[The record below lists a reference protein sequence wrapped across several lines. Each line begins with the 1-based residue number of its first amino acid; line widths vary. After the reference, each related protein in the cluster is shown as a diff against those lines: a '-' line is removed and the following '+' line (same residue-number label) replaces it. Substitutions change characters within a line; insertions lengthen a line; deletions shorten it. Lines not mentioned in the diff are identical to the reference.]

1 MLHHARRRA
10 LGALARRGAVRARV
24 AETGAGAPAGPA
36 SAGGLRRLGSAP
48 RVTHLSA
55 DRARG
60 ARLINTKSPLEGEL
74 EAQRAAEAHEVAR
87 KEMLADADAIAAGRD
102 AGGAAG
108 ERRASGASD
117 VASGPEKNH
126 AGSGKPAAKPLQRPA
141 AVFGAPIGVGVGGGR
156 DAAVRTPHEKPKAK
170 PTVVKAPASG
180 AANVTGSDGARAG
193 PAGNRNRV
201 PEPPDRKDSQD
212 SAAGASQKHLQDML
226 SDGSFEKYG
235 VGGLDDEFLT
245 IFRRVFASRMVAPEV
260 VQKLG
265 MRHVKGVLLYG
276 PPGTGKTLVAKQLGR
291 LLNAHPPKIVNGPEI
306 LQRFVGQSE
315 ENMRDLFAPAE
326 KEFKG
331 KGDKSRLHVII
342 FDEIDAIMK
351 ARGSGG
357 ATASVVH
364 DNVVNQLLTK
374 LDGMQSLDNVL
385 VVGITNRRDLL
396 DPAVLR
402 PGRLELQVEVGLP
415 DFRGRRQIFNI
426 HTARARASNLL
437 GDCVDM
443 NALAAMTANY
453 SGAEIKGLV
462 GAAQSHALARY
473 LAAFRETVSSSEFL
487 PRSESANE
495 SVVVT
500 MGDFSKALFEVR
512 PALGADEE
520 ALDALR
526 PLGTLCS
533 CGTGTRERSPHKRAR
548 DALPPLLRAVVR
560 GERGGDQS
568 GTNADDEVA
577 RSDGAAE
584 RLRDGSSES
593 SFIESPVI
601 ETLLEDSPFFDRRWL
616 SVLVHGPPGSGTSAL
631 TAEAASLVPFPSTRV
646 FRSDVAAASGADL
659 ERALRAAFDDASK
672 AKVSLLIVDGLDTLL
687 GVPPGDVGFSPKG
700 YSLSGGSFGSTY
712 DSSSAPTTTHAEHT
726 ASMVRSLR
734 ALLRRP
740 PPAGRRLAVVATTS
754 SPETMRA
761 LGVADAFHTHVP
773 VPALSRVEA
782 EKVLAATGAFG
793 EDDGEKAAE
802 FLSSSTPIK
811 VLLRAVSL
819 AQALERDED
828 ALSRAAAASTQG
840 GFFGSS
846 GSTEKRKSIGLDPT
860 GEAWTTALRRVN
872 LTGAEDDGLGGVFR

>member
-1 MLHHARRRA
+1 
-10 LGALARRGAVRARV
+10 
-24 AETGAGAPAGPA
+24 
-36 SAGGLRRLGSAP
+36 
-48 RVTHLSA
+48 
-55 DRARG
+55 
-60 ARLINTKSPLEGEL
+60 
-74 EAQRAAEAHEVAR
+74 
-87 KEMLADADAIAAGRD
+87 
-102 AGGAAG
+102 
-108 ERRASGASD
+108 
-117 VASGPEKNH
+117 
-126 AGSGKPAAKPLQRPA
+126 
-141 AVFGAPIGVGVGGGR
+141 
-156 DAAVRTPHEKPKAK
+156 
-170 PTVVKAPASG
+170 
-180 AANVTGSDGARAG
+180 
-193 PAGNRNRV
+193 
-201 PEPPDRKDSQD
+201 
-212 SAAGASQKHLQDML
+212 
-226 SDGSFEKYG
+226 
-235 VGGLDDEFLT
+235 
-245 IFRRVFASRMVAPEV
+245 
-260 VQKLG
+260 
-265 MRHVKGVLLYG
+265 
-276 PPGTGKTLVAKQLGR
+276 
-291 LLNAHPPKIVNGPEI
+291 VNGPEI

-415 DFRGRRQIFNI
+415 DVRGRRQIFNI

-437 GDCVDM
+437 GDCVDVD
-443 NALAAMTANY
+443 ALAAMTANY

-473 LAAFRETVSSSEFL
+473 LAAFRETVSASEF
-487 PRSESANE
+487 PSESANE
-495 SVVVT
+495 SVTVT
-500 MGDFSKALFEVR
+500 MEDFSKALFEVR
-512 PALGADEE
+512 PTLGADEE

-548 DALPPLLRAVVR
+548 DALPPLLRAVMR
-560 GERGGDQS
+560 GERGHQS
-568 GTNADDEVA
+568 EKNADDENA
-577 RSDGAAE
+577 HSDGAAATE
-584 RLRDGSSES
+584 SSES
-593 SFIESPVI
+593 SRPVI

-828 ALSRAAAASTQG
+828 ALSRAALASTPG

-846 GSTEKRKSIGLDPT
+846 GSSEKRKSIGLDPT

>member
-24 AETGAGAPAGPA
+24 AETGDGAAAGPA
-36 SAGGLRRLGSAP
+36 SPCGQRHLGSAP
-48 RVTHLSA
+48 PVTLLSA

-60 ARLINTKSPLEGEL
+60 VRLINTKSPLEDEL
-74 EAQRAAEAHEVAR
+74 EAQRAAEAREAAR
-87 KEMLADADAIAAGRD
+87 REMLADADAIAAGRD
-102 AGGAAG
+102 AGAAAG
-108 ERRASGASD
+108 GRQASGASD
-117 VASGPEKNH
+117 TPGSA
-126 AGSGKPAAKPLQRPA
+126 AGGARTPAAAKRPA
-141 AVFGAPIGVGVGGGR
+141 AAFGAPMGVGVGGGR
-156 DAAVRTPHEKPKAK
+156 DVSLNRPPVPPHEKPKAK
-170 PTVVKAPASG
+170 PTVVKAPTLGVAMF
-180 AANVTGSDGARAG
+180 SDGGRTG
-193 PAGNRNRV
+193 PAGNRNLM
-201 PEPPDRKDSQD
+201 PEPPERSESQD
-212 SAAGASQKHLQDML
+212 GASQKHLQDML
-226 SDGSFEKYG
+226 SEGSFEKYG

-260 VQKLG
+260 VKKLG

-331 KGDKSRLHVII
+331 KGDKSRLHVIV

-385 VVGITNRRDLL
+385 VIGITNRRDLL

-415 DFRGRRQIFNI
+415 DDRGRRQIFNI

-437 GDCVDM
+437 GDCVDID
-443 NALAAMTANY
+443 ALAAMTANY

-473 LAAFRETVSSSEFL
+473 LKASKEKEKEKEKEKGKKDETTDASEKFSDDAAR
-487 PRSESANE
+487 
-495 SVVVT
+495 VT
-500 MGDFSKALFEVR
+500 MDDFSKALFEVR

-548 DALPPLLRAVVR
+548 DALPPLLRAVRAGNNVAVADADEPFFSAEAQASR
-560 GERGGDQS
+560 TTLTEPSSVLIER
-568 GTNADDEVA
+568 V
-577 RSDGAAE
+577 SD
-584 RLRDGSSES
+584 S
-593 SFIESPVI
+593 
-601 ETLLEDSPFFDRRWL
+601 DSPFHDRRWL

-631 TAEAASLVPFPSTRV
+631 TAEAASMVPFPSVRV
-646 FRSDVAAASGADL
+646 FRSDVAAASGADT
-659 ERALRAAFDDASK
+659 EHALRAAFDDASK

-712 DSSSAPTTTHAEHT
+712 DRDSVPTTLHAERT

-740 PPAGRRLAVVATTS
+740 PPPGRRLAVVATTS

-761 LGVADAFHTHVP
+761 LGVADAFHTHIP

-782 EKVLAATGAFG
+782 EHVLAATGAFG

-802 FLSSSTPIK
+802 FLSASTPIK

-819 AQALERDED
+819 AQALEKDHAFLGAERGRG
-828 ALSRAAAASTQG
+828 LKG
-840 GFFGSS
+840 VFFGSS
-846 GSTEKRKSIGLDPT
+846 SDKSKRKGAFGLDPT

-872 LTGAEDDGLGGVFR
+872 LTPEDEGIGGVFG

>member
-1 MLHHARRRA
+1 
-10 LGALARRGAVRARV
+10 LARRGAVRARV
-24 AETGAGAPAGPA
+24 AETGGGAPAGPA

-74 EAQRAAEAHEVAR
+74 EAQRAAEAREAAR

-108 ERRASGASD
+108 ERQASGASD
-117 VASGPEKNH
+117 VASGPEKNR
-126 AGSGKPAAKPLQRPA
+126 AGSGKPA

-156 DAAVRTPHEKPKAK
+156 DAALNRTASLPPHEKPKAK

-180 AANVTGSDGARAG
+180 AANVTGSEGARAG
-193 PAGNRNRV
+193 PAGNRNRM
-201 PEPPDRKDSQD
+201 PEPPDRSEQD

-265 MRHVKGVLLYG
+265 MRHVKGMLLYG

-415 DFRGRRQIFNI
+415 DVRGRRQIFNI

-437 GDCVDM
+437 GDCVDVD
-443 NALAAMTANY
+443 ALAAMTANY

-473 LAAFRETVSSSEFL
+473 LAAFRETVSASEF
-487 PRSESANE
+487 PSESANE
-495 SVVVT
+495 SVTVT
-500 MGDFSKALFEVR
+500 MEDFSKALFEVR
-512 PALGADEE
+512 PTLGADEE

-548 DALPPLLRAVVR
+548 DALPPLLRAVMR
-560 GERGGDQS
+560 GERGRQS
-568 GTNADDEVA
+568 EKNADDENA
-577 RSDGAAE
+577 HSDGAAATE
-584 RLRDGSSES
+584 SSES
-593 SFIESPVI
+593 SRPVI

-631 TAEAASLVPFPSTRV
+631 TAEAASLVPFPSARV

-828 ALSRAAAASTQG
+828 ALSRAALASTPG

-846 GSTEKRKSIGLDPT
+846 GSSERRKSIGLDPT

>member
-24 AETGAGAPAGPA
+24 AETGGGAPAGPA

-74 EAQRAAEAHEVAR
+74 EAQRAAEAREAAR

-108 ERRASGASD
+108 ERQASGASD
-117 VASGPEKNH
+117 VASGPEKNR
-126 AGSGKPAAKPLQRPA
+126 AGSGKPA

-156 DAAVRTPHEKPKAK
+156 DAALNRTASLPPHEKPKAK

-180 AANVTGSDGARAG
+180 AANVTGSEGARAG
-193 PAGNRNRV
+193 PAGNRNRM
-201 PEPPDRKDSQD
+201 PEPPDRSEQH

-265 MRHVKGVLLYG
+265 MRHVKGMLLYG

-351 ARGSGG
+351 ARGWGG

-415 DFRGRRQIFNI
+415 DVRGRRQIFNI

-437 GDCVDM
+437 GDCVDVD
-443 NALAAMTANY
+443 ALAAMTANY

-473 LAAFRETVSSSEFL
+473 LAAFRETVSASEF
-487 PRSESANE
+487 PSESANE
-495 SVVVT
+495 SVTVT
-500 MGDFSKALFEVR
+500 MEDFSKALFEVR
-512 PALGADEE
+512 PTLGADEE

-548 DALPPLLRAVVR
+548 DALPPLLRAVMR
-560 GERGGDQS
+560 GERGHQS
-568 GTNADDEVA
+568 EKNADDENA
-577 RSDGAAE
+577 HSDGAAATE
-584 RLRDGSSES
+584 SSES
-593 SFIESPVI
+593 SRPVI

-828 ALSRAAAASTQG
+828 ALSRAALASTPG

-846 GSTEKRKSIGLDPT
+846 GSSEKRKSIGLDPT

>member
-1 MLHHARRRA
+1 MLRHARRRA
-10 LGALARRGAVRARV
+10 LGALAQRGTVRARV
-24 AETGAGAPAGPA
+24 AETCAGAPAGPA
-36 SAGGLRRLGSAP
+36 SVGGLGRRDCFGWAP
-48 RVTHLSA
+48 LLSA
-55 DRARG
+55 DRTRG
-60 ARLINTKSPLEGEL
+60 ARLINTKSPLEDEL
-74 EAQRAAEAHEVAR
+74 EAQRAAEAREVAR

-102 AGGAAG
+102 AGGAADG
-108 ERRASGASD
+108 RQASGASNN
-117 VASGPEKNH
+117 ASGPERANR
-126 AGSGKPAAKPLQRPA
+126 KPAAAAKRPTA
-141 AVFGAPIGVGVGGGR
+141 IFGAPIGVGVGGGR
-156 DAAVRTPHEKPKAK
+156 NAGSSRAPLPAHEKPKPK
-170 PTVVKAPASG
+170 PTVVKAPTLGVAMFSEG
-180 AANVTGSDGARAG
+180 GRVG
-193 PAGNRNRV
+193 PAGNRNLM
-201 PEPPDRKDSQD
+201 PEPPDRAERDS
-212 SAAGASQKHLQDML
+212 AGASQKHLQDML
-226 SDGSFEKYG
+226 TDGSFEKYG

-260 VQKLG
+260 VRRLG

-331 KGDKSRLHVII
+331 KGDKSRLHVIV
-342 FDEIDAIMK
+342 FDEIDALMK

-415 DFRGRRQIFNI
+415 DVFGRRQIFNI

-437 GDCVDM
+437 GDCVDVD
-443 NALAAMTANY
+443 ALAAMTANY

-473 LAAFRETVSSSEFL
+473 LARVSATASSDDETSNDETPRPSSEVST
-487 PRSESANE
+487 SET
-495 SVVVT
+495 SVIVT
-500 MGDFSKALFEVR
+500 MEDFSKALFEVR

-548 DALPPLLRAVVR
+548 DALPPLLRAVT
-560 GERGGDQS
+560 RGGRAAAS
-568 GTNADDEVA
+568 ASRSETA
-577 RSDGAAE
+577 RTSAE
-584 RLRDGSSES
+584 PLPG
-593 SFIESPVI
+593 
-601 ETLLEDSPFFDRRWL
+601 ETSNTIDTLPEDSPFFDRRWL

-631 TAEAASLVPFPSTRV
+631 TAEAASIVPFPSTRV

-659 ERALRAAFDDASK
+659 EHALRAAFDDAAK
-672 AKVSLLIVDGLDTLL
+672 AKVSLLVVDGLDTLL

-712 DSSSAPTTTHAEHT
+712 DSSSVPSTLHAERT
-726 ASMVRSLR
+726 ASAVRALR

-740 PPAGRRLAVVATTS
+740 PPPGRRLAVVATTS

-761 LGVADAFHTHVP
+761 LGVADAFHTHIP

-782 EKVLAATGAFG
+782 EHVLAATGAFG

-802 FLSSSTPIK
+802 FLSASTPIK

-819 AQALERDED
+819 AQALERELRERDED
-828 ALSRAAAASTQG
+828 AARHVGVKG

-846 GSTEKRKSIGLDPT
+846 DANAKENTSFGLDPT

-872 LTGAEDDGLGGVFR
+872 LTGADQDGFW

>member
-1 MLHHARRRA
+1 
-10 LGALARRGAVRARV
+10 
-24 AETGAGAPAGPA
+24 
-36 SAGGLRRLGSAP
+36 
-48 RVTHLSA
+48 
-55 DRARG
+55 
-60 ARLINTKSPLEGEL
+60 
-74 EAQRAAEAHEVAR
+74 
-87 KEMLADADAIAAGRD
+87 
-102 AGGAAG
+102 
-108 ERRASGASD
+108 
-117 VASGPEKNH
+117 
-126 AGSGKPAAKPLQRPA
+126 
-141 AVFGAPIGVGVGGGR
+141 
-156 DAAVRTPHEKPKAK
+156 
-170 PTVVKAPASG
+170 
-180 AANVTGSDGARAG
+180 
-193 PAGNRNRV
+193 
-201 PEPPDRKDSQD
+201 
-212 SAAGASQKHLQDML
+212 
-226 SDGSFEKYG
+226 
-235 VGGLDDEFLT
+235 
-245 IFRRVFASRMVAPEV
+245 
-260 VQKLG
+260 
-265 MRHVKGVLLYG
+265 
-276 PPGTGKTLVAKQLGR
+276 
-291 LLNAHPPKIVNGPEI
+291 
-306 LQRFVGQSE
+306 VGQSE

-415 DFRGRRQIFNI
+415 DVRGRRQIFNI

-437 GDCVDM
+437 GDCVDVD
-443 NALAAMTANY
+443 ALAAMTANY

-473 LAAFRETVSSSEFL
+473 LAAFRETVSSSESEF
-487 PRSESANE
+487 PSESANE

-500 MGDFSKALFEVR
+500 MEDFSKALFEVR

-560 GERGGDQS
+560 GQS
-568 GTNADDEVA
+568 GKNADDEVA
-577 RSDGAAE
+577 HADGVME
-584 RLRDGSSES
+584 TSES

-828 ALSRAAAASTQG
+828 ALSRAALASTPG

-846 GSTEKRKSIGLDPT
+846 GSSEKRKSIGLDPT

>member
-24 AETGAGAPAGPA
+24 AETGGGAPAGPA

-74 EAQRAAEAHEVAR
+74 EAQRAAEAREAAR

-108 ERRASGASD
+108 ERQASGASD
-117 VASGPEKNH
+117 VASGPEKNR
-126 AGSGKPAAKPLQRPA
+126 AGSGKPA

-156 DAAVRTPHEKPKAK
+156 DAALNRTASLPPHEKPKAK

-180 AANVTGSDGARAG
+180 AANVTGSEGARAG
-193 PAGNRNRV
+193 PAGNRNRM
-201 PEPPDRKDSQD
+201 PEPPDRSEQD

-265 MRHVKGVLLYG
+265 MRHVKGMLLYG

-415 DFRGRRQIFNI
+415 DVRGRRQIFNI

-437 GDCVDM
+437 GDCVDVD
-443 NALAAMTANY
+443 ALAAMTANY

-473 LAAFRETVSSSEFL
+473 LAAFRETVSASEF
-487 PRSESANE
+487 PSESANE
-495 SVVVT
+495 SVTVT
-500 MGDFSKALFEVR
+500 MEDFSKALFEVR
-512 PALGADEE
+512 PTLGADEE

-548 DALPPLLRAVVR
+548 DALPPLLRAVMR
-560 GERGGDQS
+560 GERGRQS
-568 GTNADDEVA
+568 EKNADDENA
-577 RSDGAAE
+577 HSDGAAATE
-584 RLRDGSSES
+584 SSES
-593 SFIESPVI
+593 SRPVI

-828 ALSRAAAASTQG
+828 ALSRAALASTPG

-846 GSTEKRKSIGLDPT
+846 GSSEKRKSIGLDPT

>member
-1 MLHHARRRA
+1 
-10 LGALARRGAVRARV
+10 V
-24 AETGAGAPAGPA
+24 
-36 SAGGLRRLGSAP
+36 
-48 RVTHLSA
+48 
-55 DRARG
+55 D
-60 ARLINTKSPLEGEL
+60 
-74 EAQRAAEAHEVAR
+74 
-87 KEMLADADAIAAGRD
+87 
-102 AGGAAG
+102 
-108 ERRASGASD
+108 
-117 VASGPEKNH
+117 
-126 AGSGKPAAKPLQRPA
+126 
-141 AVFGAPIGVGVGGGR
+141 
-156 DAAVRTPHEKPKAK
+156 
-170 PTVVKAPASG
+170 
-180 AANVTGSDGARAG
+180 
-193 PAGNRNRV
+193 
-201 PEPPDRKDSQD
+201 
-212 SAAGASQKHLQDML
+212 
-226 SDGSFEKYG
+226 
-235 VGGLDDEFLT
+235 
-245 IFRRVFASRMVAPEV
+245 
-260 VQKLG
+260 
-265 MRHVKGVLLYG
+265 
-276 PPGTGKTLVAKQLGR
+276 
-291 LLNAHPPKIVNGPEI
+291 
-306 LQRFVGQSE
+306 
-315 ENMRDLFAPAE
+315 
-326 KEFKG
+326 
-331 KGDKSRLHVII
+331 
-342 FDEIDAIMK
+342 ID
-351 ARGSGG
+351 
-357 ATASVVH
+357 
-364 DNVVNQLLTK
+364 
-374 LDGMQSLDNVL
+374 
-385 VVGITNRRDLL
+385 
-396 DPAVLR
+396 
-402 PGRLELQVEVGLP
+402 
-415 DFRGRRQIFNI
+415 
-426 HTARARASNLL
+426 
-437 GDCVDM
+437 
-443 NALAAMTANY
+443 ALAAMTANY

-473 LAAFRETVSSSEFL
+473 LKASKEKELPDEADASSSEMSSSDDAA
-487 PRSESANE
+487 R
-495 SVVVT
+495 VT
-500 MGDFSKALFEVR
+500 MDDFSKALFEVR

-548 DALPPLLRAVVR
+548 DALPPLLRAVHAGNVA
-560 GERGGDQS
+560 EDPA
-568 GTNADDEVA
+568 AD
-577 RSDGAAE
+577 
-584 RLRDGSSES
+584 ES
-593 SFIESPVI
+593 SAEDPEGSLS
-601 ETLLEDSPFFDRRWL
+601 ETSARAIDPRSIRVSDSDSPFHDRRWL

-840 GFFGSS
+840 GFFSSS
-846 GSTEKRKSIGLDPT
+846 GLTEKRKSIGLDPT

>member
-1 MLHHARRRA
+1 
-10 LGALARRGAVRARV
+10 LARRGAVRARV
-24 AETGAGAPAGPA
+24 AETGGGAPAGPA

-74 EAQRAAEAHEVAR
+74 EAQRAAEAREAAR

-108 ERRASGASD
+108 ERQASGASD
-117 VASGPEKNH
+117 VASGPEKNR
-126 AGSGKPAAKPLQRPA
+126 AGSGKPA

-156 DAAVRTPHEKPKAK
+156 DAALNRTASLPPHEKPKAK

-180 AANVTGSDGARAG
+180 AANVTGSEGARAG
-193 PAGNRNRV
+193 PAGNRNRM
-201 PEPPDRKDSQD
+201 PEPPDRSEQD

-265 MRHVKGVLLYG
+265 MRHVKGMLLYG

-415 DFRGRRQIFNI
+415 DLRGRRQIFNI

-437 GDCVDM
+437 GDCVDVD
-443 NALAAMTANY
+443 ALAAMTANY

-473 LAAFRETVSSSEFL
+473 LAAFRETVSASEF
-487 PRSESANE
+487 PSESANE
-495 SVVVT
+495 SVTVT
-500 MGDFSKALFEVR
+500 MEDFSKALFEVR
-512 PALGADEE
+512 PTLGADEE

-548 DALPPLLRAVVR
+548 DALPPLLRAVMR
-560 GERGGDQS
+560 GERGHQS
-568 GTNADDEVA
+568 EKNADDENA
-577 RSDGAAE
+577 HSDGAAATE
-584 RLRDGSSES
+584 SSES
-593 SFIESPVI
+593 SRPVI

-828 ALSRAAAASTQG
+828 ALSRAALASTPG

-846 GSTEKRKSIGLDPT
+846 GSSEKRKSIGLDPT

>member
-1 MLHHARRRA
+1 M
-10 LGALARRGAVRARV
+10 
-24 AETGAGAPAGPA
+24 
-36 SAGGLRRLGSAP
+36 
-48 RVTHLSA
+48 
-55 DRARG
+55 
-60 ARLINTKSPLEGEL
+60 
-74 EAQRAAEAHEVAR
+74 
-87 KEMLADADAIAAGRD
+87 
-102 AGGAAG
+102 
-108 ERRASGASD
+108 
-117 VASGPEKNH
+117 
-126 AGSGKPAAKPLQRPA
+126 
-141 AVFGAPIGVGVGGGR
+141 
-156 DAAVRTPHEKPKAK
+156 
-170 PTVVKAPASG
+170 
-180 AANVTGSDGARAG
+180 
-193 PAGNRNRV
+193 

-265 MRHVKGVLLYG
+265 MRHVKGMLLYG

-473 LAAFRETVSSSEFL
+473 LAAFRETVSSSESEF
-487 PRSESANE
+487 PSESANE

-500 MGDFSKALFEVR
+500 MEDFSKALFEVR

-560 GERGGDQS
+560 GQS
-568 GTNADDEVA
+568 GKNADDEVA
-577 RSDGAAE
+577 HADGVIE
-584 RLRDGSSES
+584 TSES
-593 SFIESPVI
+593 SRPVI

-828 ALSRAAAASTQG
+828 ALSRAAAASTRG

-846 GSTEKRKSIGLDPT
+846 GLTEKRKSVGLDPT

>member
-1 MLHHARRRA
+1 
-10 LGALARRGAVRARV
+10 V
-24 AETGAGAPAGPA
+24 
-36 SAGGLRRLGSAP
+36 
-48 RVTHLSA
+48 
-55 DRARG
+55 D
-60 ARLINTKSPLEGEL
+60 
-74 EAQRAAEAHEVAR
+74 
-87 KEMLADADAIAAGRD
+87 
-102 AGGAAG
+102 
-108 ERRASGASD
+108 
-117 VASGPEKNH
+117 
-126 AGSGKPAAKPLQRPA
+126 
-141 AVFGAPIGVGVGGGR
+141 
-156 DAAVRTPHEKPKAK
+156 
-170 PTVVKAPASG
+170 
-180 AANVTGSDGARAG
+180 
-193 PAGNRNRV
+193 
-201 PEPPDRKDSQD
+201 
-212 SAAGASQKHLQDML
+212 
-226 SDGSFEKYG
+226 
-235 VGGLDDEFLT
+235 
-245 IFRRVFASRMVAPEV
+245 
-260 VQKLG
+260 
-265 MRHVKGVLLYG
+265 
-276 PPGTGKTLVAKQLGR
+276 
-291 LLNAHPPKIVNGPEI
+291 
-306 LQRFVGQSE
+306 
-315 ENMRDLFAPAE
+315 
-326 KEFKG
+326 
-331 KGDKSRLHVII
+331 
-342 FDEIDAIMK
+342 ID
-351 ARGSGG
+351 
-357 ATASVVH
+357 
-364 DNVVNQLLTK
+364 
-374 LDGMQSLDNVL
+374 
-385 VVGITNRRDLL
+385 
-396 DPAVLR
+396 
-402 PGRLELQVEVGLP
+402 
-415 DFRGRRQIFNI
+415 
-426 HTARARASNLL
+426 
-437 GDCVDM
+437 
-443 NALAAMTANY
+443 ALAAMTANY

-473 LAAFRETVSSSEFL
+473 LKASKEKELPDEADASSSDASSSDDAA
-487 PRSESANE
+487 R
-495 SVVVT
+495 VT
-500 MGDFSKALFEVR
+500 MDDFSKALFEVR

-560 GERGGDQS
+560 GQS
-568 GTNADDEVA
+568 GKNADDEVA
-577 RSDGAAE
+577 HADGVME
-584 RLRDGSSES
+584 TSES

-840 GFFGSS
+840 GFFSSS
-846 GSTEKRKSIGLDPT
+846 GLTEKRKSVGLDPT

>member
-24 AETGAGAPAGPA
+24 AETGGGAPAGPA

-74 EAQRAAEAHEVAR
+74 EAQRAAEAREAAR

-108 ERRASGASD
+108 ERQASGASD
-117 VASGPEKNH
+117 VASVPEKNR
-126 AGSGKPAAKPLQRPA
+126 AGSGKPAR

-156 DAAVRTPHEKPKAK
+156 DAALNRTASLPPHEKPKAK

-180 AANVTGSDGARAG
+180 AANVTFGSEGARAG
-193 PAGNRNRV
+193 PAGNRNRM
-201 PEPPDRKDSQD
+201 PEPPDRLQD
-212 SAAGASQKHLQDML
+212 SRDSADSGASQKHLQDML

-265 MRHVKGVLLYG
+265 MRHVKGMLLYG

-415 DFRGRRQIFNI
+415 DVRGRRQIFNI

-437 GDCVDM
+437 GDCVDVD
-443 NALAAMTANY
+443 ALAAMTANY

-473 LAAFRETVSSSEFL
+473 LAAFRETVSASEF
-487 PRSESANE
+487 PSESANE
-495 SVVVT
+495 SVTVT
-500 MGDFSKALFEVR
+500 MEDFSKALFEVR
-512 PALGADEE
+512 PTLGADEE

-548 DALPPLLRAVVR
+548 DALPPLLRAVMR
-560 GERGGDQS
+560 GERGHQS
-568 GTNADDEVA
+568 SEKNADDENA
-577 RSDGAAE
+577 RSDGESAAT
-584 RLRDGSSES
+584 ES
-593 SFIESPVI
+593 SDTESSSRPVI

-687 GVPPGDVGFSPKG
+687 GVPPGDVGFSPKFG

-828 ALSRAAAASTQG
+828 ALSRAASAASTPG
-840 GFFGSS
+840 GFFGTS
-846 GSTEKRKSIGLDPT
+846 GSFSEKRKSVGLDPT